1 MSNNTPDYVDNLVFP
16 PQQVKSQDE
25 LTTAGC
31 RQSDVLIAALEKCEK
46 LETQLYEANNVIIK
60 ADWYC
65 DFALQSLCGFSKY
78 LMKYNIEGNKE
89 LDK

>member
-1 MSNNTPDYVDNLVFP
+1 MNNKL
-16 PQQVKSQDE
+16 QEIKSQDDIKHQD
-25 LTTAGC
+25 T
-31 RQSDVLIAALEKCEK
+31 RSSDVLIKALEKCEK

-78 LMKYNIEGNKE
+78 LMKYNIKRNKE